1 MNLSH
6 PGKVLW
12 PQPGYSKADLGA
24 YYERMADR
32 LLPGLRDRPL
42 TLLRANNGIDGER
55 FIQKNLPASAPA
67 TLGRHQV
74 WTETSA
80 RTVTYAVA
88 ATAEDLSW
96 FANQNVVELHPWFS
110 RVDRPDLPDL
120 LAFDLDP
127 SGPQPTVAQAAHWL
141 REVLDELGLPAL
153 VKTSGKRGLH
163 LYLRV
168 QRRYSFSALRG
179 FALAVSRRCADLHP
193 DELTVEMRKA
203 DRGDRLLLDW
213 SRAGQAQTLA
223 APWSPRVHPAGTVST
238 PLHWDEVRDDLDPTD
253 FTLTT
258 APDRAD
264 HWAELGPPQRLERA
278 VATLTR
284 AGYAPQDRSPRA
296 RTTKPA
302 Q

>member
-1 MNLSH
+1 VSLSH

-12 PQPGYSKADLGA
+12 LKPGYTKADLAA

-88 ATAEDLSW
+88 ASTEDLSW

-110 RVDRPDLPDL
+110 RVDRPDHPDL

-127 SGPQPTVAQAAHWL
+127 SGPEPTVTQAAHWL
-141 REVLDELGLPAL
+141 REVLDELRLSAL

-163 LYLRV
+163 LYVRL

-193 DELTVEMRKA
+193 NELTVEMRKA
-203 DRGDRLLLDW
+203 GRGDRLLLDW

-223 APWSPRVHPAGTVST
+223 APWSPRVHAAGTVST
-238 PLHWDEVRDDLDPTD
+238 PLRWDEVRDDLDPTA

-258 APDRAD
+258 APDRPD
-264 HWAELGPPQRLERA
+264 HWAEMGPPQRLEAA
-278 VATLTR
+278 VAVLTR
-284 AGYAPQDRSPRA
+284 AGYEPEDRSPRA
-296 RTTKPA
+296 RTTPPR
-302 Q
+302 